1 MRENYV
7 CSYIPRFLFEKFLYF
22 LFFETI
28 SLLLK
33 IIKSNI
39 GFLSQS
45 LSPKIRVFGTILI
58 CNPQESKEYLPL
70 NIHADGFFKSVRV

>member
-7 CSYIPRFLFEKFLYF
+7 CSYILRFLFKKFLY
-22 LFFETI
+22 LPFFETI
-28 SLLLK
+28 SLLK
-33 IIKSNI
+33 IIKSDI

>member
-7 CSYIPRFLFEKFLYF
+7 CSHTIRFLFEKFLYL

-28 SLLLK
+28 SLLK

-70 NIHADGFFKSVRV
+70 NIHTGGFFKSVRV